1 MMPGDAYVVRT
12 PASSANV
19 GAGFDVLGLALDV
32 YADIGTGEPRGR
44 ATALDEHHPAS
55 VAFSEL
61 GGTGPIWMRCRIPMA
76 RGLGFSG
83 AVRVGAAALAAVQN
97 SSAPDTA
104 VGEAAGEILSVT
116 SRLEG
121 HGDNAAASLYGG
133 AVAYVDGRAFPM
145 RVGPVLSAAA
155 VIAWIPDVVTQTD
168 RSRRALSTT
177 VERAA
182 AVHNIG
188 RSIQFTLAVER
199 DDPEL
204 LEGATSDRIHQ
215 QDRLP
220 LVAEA
225 ETALRDGVEAGA
237 WCGWLSGSGPT
248 VAFLSAGD
256 RVAAV
261 LAALPPGGH
270 CNRLAIDRLGARLV
284 ET

>member
-1 MMPGDAYVVRT
+1 MPGDAYVVRT

-32 YADIGTGEPRGR
+32 YADIGTGEPLGR

-55 VAFSEL
+55 VAFSEF
-61 GGTGPIWMRCRIPMA
+61 GGTGAIWMRCRIPMA

-97 SSAPDTA
+97 STASDTA
-104 VGEAAGEILSVT
+104 IVEAADEILTAT

-133 AVAYVDGRAFPM
+133 VVAYVDGRAIPM
-145 RVGPVLSAAA
+145 RVGAVRWAAA

-182 AVHNIG
+182 AVQNIG
-188 RSIQFTLAVER
+188 HSIQFALAIEH

-204 LEGATSDRIHQ
+204 LAGATSDRIHQ
-215 QDRLP
+215 RDRLP
-220 LVAEA
+220 LVAGA
-225 ETALRDGVEAGA
+225 ETALRDGGEAGA

-248 VAFLSAGD
+248 VAFLCAAD
-256 RVAAV
+256 RIAAV
-261 LAALPPGGH
+261 LAALPPAGH
-270 CNRLAIDRLGARLV
+270 CNKLAIDRLGARLI